1 MESGNDMKLSRTT
14 KNIMFMICAAALV
27 IIVGG
32 AVFYRSIE
40 ALYFAFGVVLTSA
53 LNVLKIYMLERTVNR
68 TLDMDDKETGSNFV
82 RLQYLVRYF
91 LTGAVL
97 LGVGLIW
104 LYVEPPFINIW
115 GAVLG
120 VFTLQI
126 AVIIVRHR
134 KLED

>member
-32 AVFYRSIE
+32 AIFYRSIE
-40 ALYFAFGVVLTSA
+40 ALYFAFGVILTSA

>member
-1 MESGNDMKLSRTT
+1 MKLSRTT

-32 AVFYRSIE
+32 AIFYRSIE
-40 ALYFAFGVVLTSA
+40 ALYFAFGVILTSA